1 MKTLILTTAFAA
13 AFCGATW
20 AQSIPERQQN
30 QRQRIGQGARSG
42 ELTKGEAAALRK
54 QQESI
59 HNMVRRDRIDGGGMT
74 AAERAKAQ
82 HRLNNSSQDIYRLKH
97 NGRTR

>member
-1 MKTLILTTAFAA
+1 MKNLILTTAIAA
-13 AFCGATW
+13 AFCGLTW

-30 QRQRIGQGARSG
+30 QRQRIHQGARSG

-54 QQESI
+54 QQQSI
-59 HNMVRRDRIDGGGMT
+59 RGQVQRDRHDGGAFT

-82 HRLNNSSQDIYRLKH
+82 HRLNHASRDIHRLKH